1 MLDPATPS
9 GETSPCLEP
18 REEILSLWRA
28 FDTLSFD
35 SRSRALRLGEI
46 TPVMS
51 GGPYR
56 PEGEIAVVLEG
67 CLLLDDGKRGTHC
80 GVAAAGDLVD
90 IAGGSQ
96 GLWLTD
102 GSLYRAPVAAF
113 CREAG
118 EEGVQFLLAGGLKRL
133 KSMEA
138 RLRCAMSHGSTSRVA
153 SFLLDIH
160 RATGGF
166 EIALSQSNIGALL
179 SLRRS
184 SINQACQS
192 LRAAGALRT
201 VRGRI
206 LLKDEAVLASV
217 ACCHYRPQ
225 SPAFAEAIAAEAA

>member
-9 GETSPCLEP
+9 GEVSPIDEP

-28 FDTLSFD
+28 FGELSFD
-35 SRSRALRLGEI
+35 SRSRALRLGQI
-46 TPVMS
+46 RSVRS
-51 GGPYR
+51 GEFYR

-67 CLLLDDGKRGTHC
+67 CLLLDSGKRGTHS
-80 GVAAAGDLVD
+80 GVAAAGDLID
-90 IAGGSQ
+90 IGGGSQ

-102 GSLYRAPVAAF
+102 GSLYQAPVSAF

-118 EEGVQFLLAGGLKRL
+118 EEGLRLLLAGGVARL

-138 RLRCAMSHGSTSRVA
+138 RLRCAMAHGAVARVA
-153 SFLLDIH
+153 SFLLDVH
-160 RATGGF
+160 RASGRS
-166 EIALSQSNIGALL
+166 EIALSQANIGQLL

-206 LLKDEAVLASV
+206 LLKDEAVLASA
-217 ACCHYRPQ
+217 ACCRYRSTYP
-225 SPAFAEAIAAEAA
+225 AIAKPIAAQAD

>member
-1 MLDPATPS
+1 MLDPATAS

-18 REEILSLWRA
+18 REEILLLWRA
-28 FDTLSFD
+28 FNTLSFD

-46 TPVMS
+46 SPVVS
-51 GGPYR
+51 GAPYR
-56 PEGEIAVVLEG
+56 AEGEIAVVLEG

-80 GVAAAGDLVD
+80 GVAAAGDLID

-118 EEGVQFLLAGGLKRL
+118 EDGVQFLLAGGLKRL

-138 RLRCAMSHGSTSRVA
+138 RLRCAMAHGAISRVA
-153 SFLLDIH
+153 SFLLDIN
-160 RATGGF
+160 RATGRS
-166 EIALSQSNIGALL
+166 EIALSQSNIGDLL

-206 LLKDEAVLASV
+206 LLKDEAILASV
-217 ACCHYRPQ
+217 ACCHHRPRF
-225 SPAFAEAIAAEAA
+225 PALAEAIAAEAA

>member
-9 GETSPCLEP
+9 GETSPCLEL

-46 TPVMS
+46 TAVTS
-51 GGPYR
+51 GAPYC

-80 GVAAAGDLVD
+80 GVAAAGDLID
-90 IAGGSQ
+90 IAGGSP
-96 GLWLTD
+96 GLWLSN
-102 GSLYRAPVAAF
+102 GLVYRAPVAAF

-118 EEGVQFLLAGGLKRL
+118 DEGVRFLLAGGVKRL
-133 KSMEA
+133 KLMEA
-138 RLRCAMSHGSTSRVA
+138 RLNCAMSHGSISRVA

-160 RATGGF
+160 RATSGF

-206 LLKDEAVLASV
+206 LLKDEAVLASM
-217 ACCHYRPQ
+217 ACCHYRPR
-225 SPAFAEAIAAEAA
+225 SPTFAEAIAAEAA